1 MGKQMSFLGLIL
13 GWMLVVASYYDGV
26 PKLFSHFLSIVM
38 GVATFVF
45 VDVLC
50 FKFKI
55 ITMIVKTLKRLRF
68 A

>member
-13 GWMLVVASYYDGV
+13 GWMLVVASYHDGV

-45 VDVLC
+45 VIEFDN
-50 FKFKI
+50 I
-55 ITMIVKTLKRLRF
+55 ITRKIV
-68 A
+68 